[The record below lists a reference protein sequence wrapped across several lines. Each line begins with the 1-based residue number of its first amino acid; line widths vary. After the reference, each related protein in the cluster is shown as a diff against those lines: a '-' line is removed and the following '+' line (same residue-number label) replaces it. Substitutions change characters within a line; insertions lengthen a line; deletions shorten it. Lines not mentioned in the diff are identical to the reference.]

1 MKKYILWNISKYIED
16 CALRRKRVLE
26 ELQMVVAYII
36 DGIAW
41 ANSNMVGLLS
51 LIGVYWAAR
60 KSMGYFKRKQAEK
73 EMRLVEE
80 TYIDLMKALDVLED
94 IKSQSI
100 TMDKALIDGLRSNP
114 VMCIGAFIDPLND
127 SCKIL
132 ENHRNIFTKLYEY
145 QLQML
150 LFLRILNVLN
160 LFC

>member
-60 KSMGYFKRKQAEK
+60 KSW
-73 EMRLVEE
+73 
-80 TYIDLMKALDVLED
+80 D
-94 IKSQSI
+94 
-100 TMDKALIDGLRSNP
+100 
-114 VMCIGAFIDPLND
+114 
-127 SCKIL
+127 
-132 ENHRNIFTKLYEY
+132 
-145 QLQML
+145 
-150 LFLRILNVLN
+150 ILNGN
-160 LFC
+160 KQKKR